1 MYNTKRAEENVVI
14 SNDSKYLDAGIHDNV
29 KVEEASVRKSP
40 TDKTFLE
47 IKFTKDGKVMTH
59 TEWEARKRDDE
70 TTESYEAKCDRQ
82 VSRMLQILK
91 CFYPKES
98 LVFTGSSFKEFVDWV
113 AAMINAAD
121 KNKLV
126 KVKIVYNDSGYT
138 TLPKYSAFQF
148 IEPMVLPE
156 GETSKIAKLGID
168 LFERPI
174 VADKEQKENNPLE
187 SSFKTIADAEDELPF

>member
-148 IEPMVLPE
+148 IEPMILPE

>member
-1 MYNTKRAEENVVI
+1 MYNTKRAEENVVV

>member
-1 MYNTKRAEENVVI
+1 MYNTKRAEENVIV

-148 IEPMVLPE
+148 IEPMILPE

>member
-1 MYNTKRAEENVVI
+1 MYNTKRAEENVIV

-70 TTESYEAKCDRQ
+70 TTESHEAKCDRQ

-156 GETSKIAKLGID
+156 GETSKITKLGID

>member
-1 MYNTKRAEENVVI
+1 MYNTKRAEENVIV

-47 IKFTKDGKVMTH
+47 IKFTKDGKIMTH

-148 IEPMVLPE
+148 IEPMILPE

-174 VADKEQKENNPLE
+174 VADKEPKENNPLE
-187 SSFKTIADAEDELPF
+187 SNFKTIADAEDELPF

>member
-1 MYNTKRAEENVVI
+1 MYNTKRAEENVVV

-29 KVEEASVRKSP
+29 KVEEVSVRKSP

-138 TLPKYSAFQF
+138 TLPKYSTFQF

>member
-1 MYNTKRAEENVVI
+1 MYNTKRAEENVIV

-168 LFERPI
+168 LFERPV

>member
-1 MYNTKRAEENVVI
+1 MYNTKRAEENVVV

-29 KVEEASVRKSP
+29 KVEEANVRKSP

-148 IEPMVLPE
+148 IEPMILPE

-174 VADKEQKENNPLE
+174 VADKEPKENNPLE
-187 SSFKTIADAEDELPF
+187 SNFKTIADAEDELPF

>member
-1 MYNTKRAEENVVI
+1 MYNTKRAEENVVV
-14 SNDSKYLDAGIHDNV
+14 SNDSKYLDAGIHNDV

-47 IKFTKDGKVMTH
+47 IKFTKDGKIMTH

-168 LFERPI
+168 LFERPV

>member
-1 MYNTKRAEENVVI
+1 MYNTKRAEENVIV

>member
-1 MYNTKRAEENVVI
+1 MYNTKRAEENVIV

-47 IKFTKDGKVMTH
+47 IKFTKDGKIMTH

-174 VADKEQKENNPLE
+174 VADKESKENNPLE

>member
-1 MYNTKRAEENVVI
+1 MYNTKRAEENVIV
-14 SNDSKYLDAGIHDNV
+14 SNDSKYLDAGIHCNV

-47 IKFTKDGKVMTH
+47 IKFTKDGKIMTH

-148 IEPMVLPE
+148 IEPMILPE

>member
-1 MYNTKRAEENVVI
+1 MYNTKRAEENVIV
-14 SNDSKYLDAGIHDNV
+14 SNNSKYLDAGIHDNV

-70 TTESYEAKCDRQ
+70 TTESYEARCDRQ

-121 KNKLV
+121 KSKLV
-126 KVKIVYNDSGYT
+126 KVKIVYNDNGYT

-187 SSFKTIADAEDELPF
+187 SNFKTIADAEDELPF

>member
-1 MYNTKRAEENVVI
+1 MYNTKRAEENVIV
-14 SNDSKYLDAGIHDNV
+14 SNDSKYLDAGIHDSV

-70 TTESYEAKCDRQ
+70 TMESYEAKCDRQ

-91 CFYPKES
+91 CFYSKES

-121 KNKLV
+121 KSKLV

-148 IEPMVLPE
+148 IEPMILPE